1 MFLVCPHTEN
11 ITASLNKKFS
21 SQRTQRRREL
31 EIFKCFLGALS
42 TLCGKKV
49 FSMKS
54 KILIVD
60 DEKLMRVSLED
71 KLIKEGYAVTSSS
84 NATEGLKALQS
95 TNFDA
100 VITDLR
106 LPKMDGIEFLRE
118 IKKASSDTVVII
130 MTAYGSIENA
140 VTAMKEGAY
149 DYVTK
154 PFSLEELMIKLR
166 KALKHKDTV
175 AENVL
180 LKRQVMSRYGYDNMI
195 GNSDAMKRVF
205 EIISTVCD
213 RDTTVLIQGES
224 GTGKELTAGVIHYN
238 SNRRDG
244 PFIKLSCAA
253 LNKEILE
260 SELFGHEKGSFT
272 GAIKARRGRF
282 ELADGGT
289 IFLDDVDD
297 IPLEMQVKLLRVLQ
311 EREFERVGSEE
322 TIPINV
328 RVICATKKDL
338 KKLVQEGRFR
348 EDLYYR
354 IHVVTVHLPPLR
366 ERKED
371 IPLLVNY
378 FMKKYAAQQRVAI
391 DSISPEAL
399 HLLLTYNWPGNI
411 RELEN
416 AIEHAVTFCTSDI
429 IVPKNLPKNLTEGE
443 APSGIF
449 PIELSMIDS
458 LDLQETLSE
467 AERKLLLWAYQK
479 TNGNQVRMSE
489 ILRIPRTTLQNKL
502 AKHNIT
508 KINI

>member
-1 MFLVCPHTEN
+1 
-11 ITASLNKKFS
+11 
-21 SQRTQRRREL
+21 
-31 EIFKCFLGALS
+31 
-42 TLCGKKV
+42 
-49 FSMKS
+49 MKN

-71 KLIKEGYAVTSSS
+71 KLTKEGYSVSSLS
-84 NATEGLKALQS
+84 NAVEGVKLLQS

-106 LPKMDGIEFLRE
+106 LPRMDGIDFLKE
-118 IKKASSDTVVII
+118 IKKASPDTVVVI

-154 PFSLEELMIKLR
+154 PFSLEELTIKLQ
-166 KALKHKDTV
+166 KALKHKDTI
-175 AENVL
+175 AENIMLKQRVL
-180 LKRQVMSRYGYDNMI
+180 SQYGYDNMI
-195 GNSDAMKRVF
+195 GKSEGMNRVF
-205 EIISTVCD
+205 EIISTVSN
-213 RDTTVLIQGES
+213 RDTTILIQGES
-224 GTGKELTAGVIHYN
+224 GTGKELTAGAIHYN

-244 PFIKLSCAA
+244 PFIKVSCAA

-272 GAIKARRGRF
+272 GAIKTRRGRF

-311 EREFERVGSEE
+311 EREFERVGGEE
-322 TIPINV
+322 TIPVNV

-338 KKLVQEGRFR
+338 KKLVQEGSFR
-348 EDLYYR
+348 QDLYYR
-354 IHVVTVHLPPLR
+354 LHVVTVQLPPLR
-366 ERKED
+366 ERRED
-371 IPLLVNY
+371 IPLLATY
-378 FMKKYAAQQRVAI
+378 FIKKYATHQRVSVN
-391 DSISPEAL
+391 SISQETL
-399 HLLLTYNWPGNI
+399 NLLLSYNWPGNI

-416 AIEHAVTFCTSDI
+416 VIEHAVAFCTSDTI
-429 IVPKNLPKNLTEGE
+429 IPKNLPGSLLERET
-443 APSGIF
+443 PSGIF
-449 PIELSMIDS
+449 PIELSAIDS
-458 LDLQETLSE
+458 IDLQETLSE
-467 AERKLLLWAYQK
+467 AERKLLFWAYQK

-502 AKHNIT
+502 VKYNIT
-508 KINI
+508 KTNIPDTEQT

>member
-1 MFLVCPHTEN
+1 
-11 ITASLNKKFS
+11 
-21 SQRTQRRREL
+21 
-31 EIFKCFLGALS
+31 
-42 TLCGKKV
+42 
-49 FSMKS
+49 MKN

-71 KLIKEGYAVTSSS
+71 KLTKEGYAVNSLS
-84 NATEGLKALQS
+84 NAVEGVKLLQS

-118 IKKASSDTVVII
+118 IKKASPDTVVVI

-154 PFSLEELMIKLR
+154 PFSLEELTIKLQ
-166 KALKHKDTV
+166 KALKHKDTI
-175 AENVL
+175 AENIMLKQRVL
-180 LKRQVMSRYGYDNMI
+180 SQYGYDNMI
-195 GNSDAMKRVF
+195 GKSEGMKRVF
-205 EIISTVCD
+205 EIISTVSN
-213 RDTTVLIQGES
+213 RDTTILIQGES
-224 GTGKELTAGVIHYN
+224 GTGKELTAGAIHYN

-244 PFIKLSCAA
+244 PFIKVSCAA

-272 GAIKARRGRF
+272 GAIKTRRGRF

-311 EREFERVGSEE
+311 EREFERVGGEE
-322 TIPINV
+322 TIPVNV

-338 KKLVQEGRFR
+338 KKLVQEGSFR
-348 EDLYYR
+348 QDLYYR
-354 IHVVTVHLPPLR
+354 LHVVTVQLPPLR

-371 IPLLVNY
+371 IPLLVTY
-378 FMKKYAAQQRVAI
+378 FIKKYATHQRVSVN
-391 DSISPEAL
+391 SISQETL
-399 HLLLTYNWPGNI
+399 NLLLSYNWPGNI

-416 AIEHAVTFCTSDI
+416 VIEHAVAFCTSDTI
-429 IVPKNLPKNLTEGE
+429 IPRNLPGNLLERET
-443 APSGIF
+443 PSGIF
-449 PIELSMIDS
+449 PIELSAIDS
-458 LDLQETLSE
+458 IDLQETLSE

-502 AKHNIT
+502 VKYNIT
-508 KINI
+508 KTNISATEQT

>member
-1 MFLVCPHTEN
+1 
-11 ITASLNKKFS
+11 
-21 SQRTQRRREL
+21 
-31 EIFKCFLGALS
+31 
-42 TLCGKKV
+42 
-49 FSMKS
+49 MKN

-71 KLIKEGYAVTSSS
+71 KLIKEGYSVNSLS
-84 NATEGLKALQS
+84 NAVEGIKLLQS

-106 LPKMDGIEFLRE
+106 LPRMDGIDFLRE
-118 IKKASSDTVVII
+118 IKKASPDTVVII

-154 PFSLEELMIKLR
+154 PFSLEELTIKLQ
-166 KALKHKDTV
+166 KALKHKDTI
-175 AENVL
+175 AENIMLKQRVL
-180 LKRQVMSRYGYDNMI
+180 SQYGYDNMI
-195 GNSDAMKRVF
+195 GKGEGMKRVF
-205 EIISTVCD
+205 EIISTVSN
-213 RDTTVLIQGES
+213 RDTTILIQGES
-224 GTGKELTAGVIHYN
+224 GTGKELTAGAIHYN
-238 SNRRDG
+238 SNRKDG
-244 PFIKLSCAA
+244 PFIKVSCAA

-272 GAIKARRGRF
+272 GAIKTRRGRF

-311 EREFERVGSEE
+311 EREFERVGGEE
-322 TIPINV
+322 TIPVNV

-338 KKLVQEGRFR
+338 KKLVQEGSFR
-348 EDLYYR
+348 QDLYYR
-354 IHVVTVHLPPLR
+354 LHVVTVQLPPLK

-371 IPLLVNY
+371 IPPLVTY
-378 FMKKYAAQQRVAI
+378 FIKKYATNQRVSVN
-391 DSISPEAL
+391 SISTETL
-399 HLLLTYNWPGNI
+399 NLLLSYNWHGNI

-416 AIEHAVTFCTSDI
+416 VIEHAVAFCTSDTI
-429 IVPKNLPKNLTEGE
+429 IPKNLPGNLLERET
-443 APSGIF
+443 PSGIF
-449 PIELSMIDS
+449 PIELSTIDS
-458 LDLQETLSE
+458 IDLQETLSE
-467 AERKLLLWAYQK
+467 AERKLLFWAYQK

-502 AKHNIT
+502 VKYNIT
-508 KINI
+508 KTSICATEKP

>member
-1 MFLVCPHTEN
+1 
-11 ITASLNKKFS
+11 
-21 SQRTQRRREL
+21 
-31 EIFKCFLGALS
+31 
-42 TLCGKKV
+42 
-49 FSMKS
+49 MKN

-71 KLIKEGYAVTSSS
+71 KLTKEGYAVNSLS
-84 NATEGLKALQS
+84 NAVEGVKLLQS
-95 TNFDA
+95 TNYDA

-106 LPKMDGIEFLRE
+106 LPKMDGIDFLRE
-118 IKKASSDTVVII
+118 IKKASPETVVII

-154 PFSLEELMIKLR
+154 PFSLEELTIKLQ
-166 KALKHKDTV
+166 KALKHKDTI
-175 AENVL
+175 AENIMLKQRVL
-180 LKRQVMSRYGYDNMI
+180 SQYGYDNMI
-195 GNSDAMKRVF
+195 GRGEGMKRVF
-205 EIISTVCD
+205 EIISTVSN
-213 RDTTVLIQGES
+213 RDTTILIQGES
-224 GTGKELTAGVIHYN
+224 GTGKELTAGAIHYN

-244 PFIKLSCAA
+244 PFIKVSCAA

-272 GAIKARRGRF
+272 GAIKTRRGRF

-311 EREFERVGSEE
+311 EREFERVGGEE
-322 TIPINV
+322 TIPVNV

-338 KKLVQEGRFR
+338 KKLVQEGSFR
-348 EDLYYR
+348 QDLYYR
-354 IHVVTVHLPPLR
+354 LHVVTVQLPPLR

-371 IPLLVNY
+371 IPLLVTY
-378 FMKKYAAQQRVAI
+378 FIKKYAVHQRVSVY
-391 DSISPEAL
+391 SISQETL
-399 HLLLTYNWPGNI
+399 NLLLLYNWPGNI

-416 AIEHAVTFCTSDI
+416 VIEHAVAFCTSDTI
-429 IVPKNLPKNLTEGE
+429 IPRNLPGNLLERET
-443 APSGIF
+443 PSGIF
-449 PIELSMIDS
+449 PIELSTIDS
-458 LDLQETLSE
+458 IDLQETLSE
-467 AERKLLLWAYQK
+467 AERKLLFWAYQK

-502 AKHNIT
+502 VRYNIT
-508 KINI
+508 KTNIPTAEQT

>member
-1 MFLVCPHTEN
+1 
-11 ITASLNKKFS
+11 
-21 SQRTQRRREL
+21 
-31 EIFKCFLGALS
+31 
-42 TLCGKKV
+42 
-49 FSMKS
+49 MKN

-71 KLIKEGYAVTSSS
+71 KLTKEGYAVNSLS
-84 NATEGLKALQS
+84 NAVEGIKLLQS

-106 LPKMDGIEFLRE
+106 LPKIDGMDFLRE
-118 IKKASSDTVVII
+118 IKKASPDTVVII

-154 PFSLEELMIKLR
+154 PFPLEELTVKLQ
-166 KALKHKDTV
+166 KALKHKDTI
-175 AENVL
+175 AENIMLKQRVL
-180 LKRQVMSRYGYDNMI
+180 SQYGYDNMI
-195 GNSDAMKRVF
+195 GKSEGMKRVF
-205 EIISTVCD
+205 EIISTVSN
-213 RDTTVLIQGES
+213 RDTTILIQGES
-224 GTGKELTAGVIHYN
+224 GTGKELTAGAIHYN

-244 PFIKLSCAA
+244 PFIKVSCAA

-272 GAIKARRGRF
+272 GAIKMRRGRF

-311 EREFERVGSEE
+311 EREFERVGGEE
-322 TIPINV
+322 TILVNV

-338 KKLVQEGRFR
+338 KILVQEGSFR

-354 IHVVTVHLPPLR
+354 LHVVTVHLPPLR

-371 IPLLVNY
+371 IPLLVTY
-378 FMKKYAAQQRVAI
+378 FIKKYAERQRVTVN
-391 DSISPEAL
+391 SVSQETL
-399 HLLLTYNWPGNI
+399 NLLMLYNWPGNI

-416 AIEHAVTFCTSDI
+416 VIEHAVAFCTSDVI
-429 IVPKNLPKNLTEGE
+429 IPKNLPGNLIEGE
-443 APSGIF
+443 TPSGIF
-449 PIELSMIDS
+449 PIELSTIDS
-458 LDLQETLSE
+458 IDLQETLSE
-467 AERKLLLWAYQK
+467 AERKLLIWAYQK
-479 TNGNQVRMSE
+479 TNGNQERMSE

-502 AKHNIT
+502 VKYNIT
-508 KINI
+508 KTNISAAEQT

>member
-1 MFLVCPHTEN
+1 
-11 ITASLNKKFS
+11 
-21 SQRTQRRREL
+21 
-31 EIFKCFLGALS
+31 
-42 TLCGKKV
+42 
-49 FSMKS
+49 MKN

-71 KLIKEGYAVTSSS
+71 KLTKEGYAVNSLS
-84 NATEGLKALQS
+84 NAVEGIKLLQS

-106 LPKMDGIEFLRE
+106 LPKIDGMDFLRE
-118 IKKASSDTVVII
+118 IKKASPDTVVII

-154 PFSLEELMIKLR
+154 PFPLEELTVKLQ
-166 KALKHKDTV
+166 KALKHKDTI
-175 AENVL
+175 AENIMLKQRVL
-180 LKRQVMSRYGYDNMI
+180 SQYGYDNMI
-195 GNSDAMKRVF
+195 GKSEGMKRVF
-205 EIISTVCD
+205 EIISTVSN
-213 RDTTVLIQGES
+213 RDTTILIQGES
-224 GTGKELTAGVIHYN
+224 GTGKELTAGAIHYN

-244 PFIKLSCAA
+244 PFIKVSCAA

-272 GAIKARRGRF
+272 GAIKTRRGRF

-311 EREFERVGSEE
+311 EREFERVGGEE
-322 TIPINV
+322 TIPVNV

-338 KKLVQEGRFR
+338 KKLVQEGSFR

-354 IHVVTVHLPPLR
+354 LHVVTVHLPPLR

-371 IPLLVNY
+371 IPLLVTY
-378 FMKKYAAQQRVAI
+378 FIKKYAERQRVTVN
-391 DSISPEAL
+391 SVSQETL
-399 HLLLTYNWPGNI
+399 NLLMLYNWPGNI

-416 AIEHAVTFCTSDI
+416 VIEHAVAFCTSDTI
-429 IVPKNLPKNLTEGE
+429 IPRNLPGNLIEGE
-443 APSGIF
+443 TPSGIF
-449 PIELSMIDS
+449 PIELSTIDS
-458 LDLQETLSE
+458 IDLQETLSE
-467 AERKLLLWAYQK
+467 AERKLLMWAYQK

-502 AKHNIT
+502 VKYNIT
-508 KINI
+508 KTNISAAEQT

>member
-1 MFLVCPHTEN
+1 
-11 ITASLNKKFS
+11 
-21 SQRTQRRREL
+21 
-31 EIFKCFLGALS
+31 
-42 TLCGKKV
+42 
-49 FSMKS
+49 MKN

-71 KLIKEGYAVTSSS
+71 KLTKEGYSVSSLS
-84 NATEGLKALQS
+84 NAVEGVKLLQS

-106 LPKMDGIEFLRE
+106 LPRMDGIDFLKE
-118 IKKASSDTVVII
+118 IKKASPDTVVVI

-154 PFSLEELMIKLR
+154 PFSLEELTIKLQ
-166 KALKHKDTV
+166 KALKHKDTI
-175 AENVL
+175 AENIMLKQRVL
-180 LKRQVMSRYGYDNMI
+180 SQYGYDNMI
-195 GNSDAMKRVF
+195 GKSEGMKRVF
-205 EIISTVCD
+205 EIISTVSN
-213 RDTTVLIQGES
+213 RDTTILIQGES
-224 GTGKELTAGVIHYN
+224 GTGKELTAGAIHYN

-244 PFIKLSCAA
+244 PFIKVSCAA

-272 GAIKARRGRF
+272 GAIKTRRGRF

-311 EREFERVGSEE
+311 EREFERVGGEE
-322 TIPINV
+322 TIPVNV

-338 KKLVQEGRFR
+338 KKLVQEGSFR
-348 EDLYYR
+348 QDLYYR
-354 IHVVTVHLPPLR
+354 LHVVTVQLPPLR
-366 ERKED
+366 ERRED
-371 IPLLVNY
+371 IPLLATY
-378 FMKKYAAQQRVAI
+378 FIKKYATHQRVSVN
-391 DSISPEAL
+391 SISQETL
-399 HLLLTYNWPGNI
+399 NLLLSYNWPGNI

-416 AIEHAVTFCTSDI
+416 VIEHAVAFCTSDTI
-429 IVPKNLPKNLTEGE
+429 IPKNLPGSLLERET
-443 APSGIF
+443 PSGIF
-449 PIELSMIDS
+449 PIELSAIDS
-458 LDLQETLSE
+458 IDLQETLSE
-467 AERKLLLWAYQK
+467 AERKLLFWAYQK

-502 AKHNIT
+502 VKYNIT
-508 KINI
+508 KTNIPDTEQT

>member
-1 MFLVCPHTEN
+1 
-11 ITASLNKKFS
+11 
-21 SQRTQRRREL
+21 
-31 EIFKCFLGALS
+31 
-42 TLCGKKV
+42 
-49 FSMKS
+49 MKN

-71 KLIKEGYAVTSSS
+71 KLTKEGYAVNSLS
-84 NATEGLKALQS
+84 NAVEGVKLLQS
-95 TNFDA
+95 TNYDA

-106 LPKMDGIEFLRE
+106 LPRMDGIDFLRE
-118 IKKASSDTVVII
+118 IKKASPDTVVII

-154 PFSLEELMIKLR
+154 PFSLEELTIKLQ
-166 KALKHKDTV
+166 KALKHKDTI
-175 AENVL
+175 AENIMLKQRVL
-180 LKRQVMSRYGYDNMI
+180 SQYGYDNMI
-195 GNSDAMKRVF
+195 GKSEGMKRVF
-205 EIISTVCD
+205 EIISTVSN
-213 RDTTVLIQGES
+213 RDTTILIQGES
-224 GTGKELTAGVIHYN
+224 GTGKELAAGAIHYN

-244 PFIKLSCAA
+244 PFIKVSCAA

-272 GAIKARRGRF
+272 GAIKTRRGRF

-311 EREFERVGSEE
+311 EREFERVGGEE
-322 TIPINV
+322 TIPVNV

-338 KKLVQEGRFR
+338 KKLVQEGSFR
-348 EDLYYR
+348 QDLYYR
-354 IHVVTVHLPPLR
+354 LHVVTVQLPPLR

-371 IPLLVNY
+371 IPPLVTY
-378 FMKKYAAQQRVAI
+378 FIKKYATHQRVSVN
-391 DSISPEAL
+391 SISQETL
-399 HLLLTYNWPGNI
+399 NLLLSYNWPGNI

-416 AIEHAVTFCTSDI
+416 VIEHAVAFCTSDTI
-429 IVPKNLPKNLTEGE
+429 IPKNLPGNLLERET
-443 APSGIF
+443 PSGIF
-449 PIELSMIDS
+449 PIELSAIDS
-458 LDLQETLSE
+458 IDLQETLSE

-502 AKHNIT
+502 VKYNIT
-508 KINI
+508 KPNISATEQA

>member
-1 MFLVCPHTEN
+1 
-11 ITASLNKKFS
+11 
-21 SQRTQRRREL
+21 
-31 EIFKCFLGALS
+31 
-42 TLCGKKV
+42 
-49 FSMKS
+49 MKN

-71 KLIKEGYAVTSSS
+71 KLIKEGYAVSSLS
-84 NATEGLKALQS
+84 NAVEGVKLLQS

-106 LPKMDGIEFLRE
+106 LPKMDGIDFLKE
-118 IKKASSDTVVII
+118 IKKASPETVVVI

-140 VTAMKEGAY
+140 VMAMKEGAY

-154 PFSLEELMIKLR
+154 PFSLEELIIKLQ
-166 KALKHKDTV
+166 KALKHKDII
-175 AENVL
+175 AENIVL
-180 LKRQVMSRYGYDNMI
+180 KQRVLSQYGYDNMI
-195 GNSDAMKRVF
+195 GKGEGMKRVF
-205 EIISTVCD
+205 DIISTVSN
-213 RDTTVLIQGES
+213 RDTTILIHGES
-224 GTGKELTAGVIHYN
+224 GTGKELTAGAIHYN

-244 PFIKLSCAA
+244 SFVKLSCAA

-272 GAIKARRGRF
+272 GAIKTRRGRF

-311 EREFERVGSEE
+311 EREFERVGGEE
-322 TIPINV
+322 TISINV

-338 KKLVQEGRFR
+338 KKLVQEGGFR

-354 IHVVTVHLPPLR
+354 LHVVTINLPPLR

-371 IPLLVNY
+371 IPQLVNH
-378 FMKKYAAQQRVAI
+378 FIKKYAAHQQSVVNSLSQETLNI
-391 DSISPEAL
+391 LIQ
-399 HLLLTYNWPGNI
+399 YNWPGNI

-416 AIEHAVTFCTSDI
+416 VIEHAVAFCTSDVI
-429 IVPKNLPKNLTEGE
+429 IPKNLPGNLIEGE
-443 APSGIF
+443 TPSGIF
-449 PIELSMIDS
+449 PMELSTIDS
-458 LDLQETLSE
+458 IDLQETLSE

-489 ILRIPRTTLQNKL
+489 ILRIPRTTLQNNLVKYT
-502 AKHNIT
+502 IT
-508 KINI
+508 KTNIPAAEQT

>member
-1 MFLVCPHTEN
+1 
-11 ITASLNKKFS
+11 
-21 SQRTQRRREL
+21 
-31 EIFKCFLGALS
+31 
-42 TLCGKKV
+42 
-49 FSMKS
+49 MKN

-71 KLIKEGYAVTSSS
+71 KLTKEGYSVNSLS
-84 NATEGLKALQS
+84 NAVEGIKLLQS
-95 TNFDA
+95 ANFDA

-106 LPKMDGIEFLRE
+106 LPRMDGIDFLRE
-118 IKKASSDTVVII
+118 IKKASPDTVVII

-154 PFSLEELMIKLR
+154 PFSLEELTIKLQ
-166 KALKHKDTV
+166 KALKHKDTI
-175 AENVL
+175 AENIMLKQRVL
-180 LKRQVMSRYGYDNMI
+180 SQYGYDNMI
-195 GNSDAMKRVF
+195 GKGEGMQRVF
-205 EIISTVCD
+205 EIISTVSN
-213 RDTTVLIQGES
+213 RDTTILIQGES
-224 GTGKELTAGVIHYN
+224 GTGKELTAGAIHYN

-244 PFIKLSCAA
+244 PFIKVSCAA

-272 GAIKARRGRF
+272 GAIKTRRGRF

-311 EREFERVGSEE
+311 EREFERVGGEE
-322 TIPINV
+322 TIPVNV

-338 KKLVQEGRFR
+338 KKLVQEGGFR
-348 EDLYYR
+348 QDLYYR
-354 IHVVTVHLPPLR
+354 LHVVTVQLPPLK

-371 IPLLVNY
+371 IPPLVTY
-378 FMKKYAAQQRVAI
+378 FIKKYATHQRVSVN
-391 DSISPEAL
+391 SISPETL
-399 HLLLTYNWPGNI
+399 NLLLLYNWPGNI

-416 AIEHAVTFCTSDI
+416 VIEHAVAFCTSDTI
-429 IVPKNLPKNLTEGE
+429 IPKNLPGNLLERET
-443 APSGIF
+443 PSGIF
-449 PIELSMIDS
+449 PIELSTIDS
-458 LDLQETLSE
+458 IDLQETLSE

-502 AKHNIT
+502 VKYNIT
-508 KINI
+508 KINISATEQT

>member
-1 MFLVCPHTEN
+1 
-11 ITASLNKKFS
+11 
-21 SQRTQRRREL
+21 
-31 EIFKCFLGALS
+31 
-42 TLCGKKV
+42 
-49 FSMKS
+49 MKN

-71 KLIKEGYAVTSSS
+71 KLTKEGYAVNSLS
-84 NATEGLKALQS
+84 NAVEGVKLLQS

-106 LPKMDGIEFLRE
+106 LPRMDGIDFLRE
-118 IKKASSDTVVII
+118 IKKASPDTVVII

-154 PFSLEELMIKLR
+154 PFSLEELTIKLQ
-166 KALKHKDTV
+166 KALKHKDTI
-175 AENVL
+175 AENIMLKQRVL
-180 LKRQVMSRYGYDNMI
+180 SQYGYDNMI
-195 GNSDAMKRVF
+195 GKSEGMKRVF
-205 EIISTVCD
+205 EIISTVSN
-213 RDTTVLIQGES
+213 RDTTILIQGES
-224 GTGKELTAGVIHYN
+224 GTGKELAAGAIHYN

-244 PFIKLSCAA
+244 PFIKVSCAA

-272 GAIKARRGRF
+272 GAIKTRRGRF

-311 EREFERVGSEE
+311 EREFERVGGEE
-322 TIPINV
+322 TIPVNV

-338 KKLVQEGRFR
+338 KKLVQEGSFR
-348 EDLYYR
+348 QDLYYR
-354 IHVVTVHLPPLR
+354 LHVVTVQLPPLR

-371 IPLLVNY
+371 IPSLVTH
-378 FMKKYAAQQRVAI
+378 FIKKYATHQRVSVN
-391 DSISPEAL
+391 SISPETL
-399 HLLLTYNWPGNI
+399 NLLLPYNWPGNI

-416 AIEHAVTFCTSDI
+416 VIEHAVAFCTSDTI
-429 IVPKNLPKNLTEGE
+429 IPKNLPGNLLERET
-443 APSGIF
+443 PSGIF
-449 PIELSMIDS
+449 PIELSTIDS
-458 LDLQETLSE
+458 IDLQETLSE
-467 AERKLLLWAYQK
+467 AERKLLFWAYQK

-502 AKHNIT
+502 VKYNIT
-508 KINI
+508 KTGISATEQT

>member
-1 MFLVCPHTEN
+1 
-11 ITASLNKKFS
+11 
-21 SQRTQRRREL
+21 
-31 EIFKCFLGALS
+31 
-42 TLCGKKV
+42 
-49 FSMKS
+49 MKN

-71 KLIKEGYAVTSSS
+71 KLTKEGYAVTSLS
-84 NATEGLKALQS
+84 NAVEGVKMLQS

-106 LPKMDGIEFLRE
+106 LPKMDGMDFLRE
-118 IKKASSDTVVII
+118 IKKAYPDTVVII

-154 PFSLEELMIKLR
+154 PFSLEELIIKLQ
-166 KALKHKDTV
+166 KALKHKDMI
-175 AENVL
+175 AENIMLKQRVL
-180 LKRQVMSRYGYDNMI
+180 GQYGYDNMI
-195 GNSDAMKRVF
+195 GRGEGMKRVF
-205 EIISTVCD
+205 EIISTVSN
-213 RDTTVLIQGES
+213 RDTTILIQGES
-224 GTGKELTAGVIHYN
+224 GTGKELTAGAIHYN

-244 PFIKLSCAA
+244 PFIKVSCAA

-272 GAIKARRGRF
+272 GAIKTRRGRF

-311 EREFERVGSEE
+311 EREFERVGGEE
-322 TIPINV
+322 TISINV
-328 RVICATKKDL
+328 RVVCATKKDL
-338 KKLVQEGRFR
+338 KKLVQEGSFR

-354 IHVVTVHLPPLR
+354 LHVVTIHLPPLR

-371 IPLLVNY
+371 IPLLATY
-378 FMKKYAAQQRVAI
+378 FLKKYAERQRVTVN
-391 DSISPEAL
+391 SISHEAL
-399 HLLLTYNWPGNI
+399 NLLLSYNWHGNI

-416 AIEHAVTFCTSDI
+416 VIEHAVTFCASDVI
-429 IVPKNLPKNLTEGE
+429 IPKNLPVNLIEGE
-443 APSGIF
+443 TPSGIF
-449 PIELSMIDS
+449 PIELSTIDS
-458 LDLQETLSE
+458 IDLQETLSE
-467 AERKLLLWAYQK
+467 AERKLLVWAHQK
-479 TNGNQVRMSE
+479 TNGNQMRMSE

-502 AKHNIT
+502 VKYNIT
-508 KINI
+508 